1 MNNYGI
7 TVHPLLRT
15 LNVLRECLMGN
26 EITAVQRSSTGDAQE
41 HDDVSGQH
49 KGQTG
54 GRHGAGHQQ
63 GWSHHPSAPSVY
75 LAQKPSRKVPG
86 RQHLST
92 FLHWKLF
99 DNTSHLLK
107 EELGFVNSHAEDIL
121 IIMNQ
126 IGRLL
131 FSEEKISNAWQ
142 EIFWGP
148 WAPEKAPHQ
157 IFPGLL
163 TFQNAHIW
171 NKPVTEG
178 QIRYDSSSV
187 RFLEQSSS

>member
-26 EITAVQRSSTGDAQE
+26 EIRAVQRSSTEDAQE

-54 GRHGAGHQQ
+54 AGHGAGHQQ

-92 FLHWKLF
+92 FLH
-99 DNTSHLLK
+99 
-107 EELGFVNSHAEDIL
+107 
-121 IIMNQ
+121 
-126 IGRLL
+126 
-131 FSEEKISNAWQ
+131 
-142 EIFWGP
+142 
-148 WAPEKAPHQ
+148 
-157 IFPGLL
+157 
-163 TFQNAHIW
+163 
-171 NKPVTEG
+171 
-178 QIRYDSSSV
+178 
-187 RFLEQSSS
+187 